1 MNTNELTK
9 NTAEMWDR
17 IFRSQKTYDEQA
29 IVRFIR
35 MVVAGCPEQGAPEP
49 QAC

>member
-9 NTAEMWDR
+9 TTAEMWDR
-17 IFRSQKTYDEQA
+17 IFRSQKTCDEQA
-29 IVRFIR
+29 VVRFIR
-35 MVVAGCPEQGAPEP
+35 MVVAGQPEQSAPEP